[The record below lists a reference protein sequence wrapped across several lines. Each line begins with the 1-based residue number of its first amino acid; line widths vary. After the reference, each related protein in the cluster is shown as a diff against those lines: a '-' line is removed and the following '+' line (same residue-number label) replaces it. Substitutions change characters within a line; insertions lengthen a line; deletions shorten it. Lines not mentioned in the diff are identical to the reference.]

1 MLPKQKNKNDSI
13 DLVVID
19 DLADPNQQNQI
30 KITIENKEN
39 KQQTISIKEED
50 ENEENAN
57 FNEVSMVSK
66 QSSFGLKQATQKLND
81 TPLS

>member
-30 KITIENKEN
+30 KITIENKV
-39 KQQTISIKEED
+39 QQTIHIEEKN
-50 ENEENAN
+50 ENEESYNN
-57 FNEVSMVSK
+57 VSMSK
-66 QSSFGLKQATQKLND
+66 QSSFGLKSANKKVND
-81 TPLS
+81 TPQSCQ